1 MLRPVCMV
9 VPTIGES
16 IDHFMQGEYE
26 GSVDASIGGVP
37 FVGSLLEQVVPTE
50 SAVEAVEGA
59 ANQGSGGATGQ
70 LSADS
75 ISSQLPGS

>member
-1 MLRPVCMV
+1 MALLIREDEVRQV
-9 VPTIGES
+9 LT
-16 IDHFMQGEYE
+16 MQ
-26 GSVDASIGGVP
+26 
-37 FVGSLLEQVVPTE
+37 

-59 ANQGSGGATGQ
+59 ANQDSGGATGQ